1 MEIINRSCDVD
12 FGQVGSRKLSRNKM
26 DSSGG

>member
-1 MEIINRSCDVD
+1 MGIINRSRDVD
-12 FGQVGSRKLSRNKM
+12 FGQVGSKRLSKIKV

>member
-12 FGQVGSRKLSRNKM
+12 FGQVGLRKLNRNRV
-26 DSSGG
+26 DSGGG